1 MVIMI
6 VLCGS
11 VCCAA
16 ALPFLLHYKSSRP
29 FTLNSFLGAFVYL
42 VLWAPISVA
51 HFLSYEPFHIFLPRW
66 VVEVRNRQLT
76 DLIAAA
82 SALVTIIIR
91 LSYKPMWRTI
101 VMHRRPVES
110 NRSMNLMTGNERSEV
125 ESEA

>member
-1 MVIMI
+1 ML
-6 VLCGS
+6 VLCGC
-11 VCCAA
+11 VCCVA
-16 ALPFLLHYKSSRP
+16 ALSLRHKLTGSFSWNPFLVSIVGMW
-29 FTLNSFLGAFVYL
+29 FLV
-42 VLWAPISVA
+42 SMA

-91 LSYKPMWRTI
+91 LSYKPMWETI

-110 NRSMNLMTGNERSEV
+110 NRSMSLMSGNERSEV
-125 ESEA
+125 DSEA